1 MSAAGDDVRAI
12 AGLVGQSGLVV
23 GIDPSNAMIAE
34 SKRRANDCD
43 LPVEFT
49 ISDARKLEFAD
60 ASFDRV
66 RTDRVLMFVPEV
78 QEAIAEIVR
87 VLRPTGRVVASEIDH
102 ETHFL
107 DSRCP
112 EVTRKVLRLFAESA
126 PQPCL
131 GKQLARLFSEAGLQK
146 VKSVPRVVL
155 AHYNFFCRVYH
166 GFLTSAIARGCLTE
180 ADITFWL
187 RDLAACEADGAF
199 NYGLVVFTVS
209 GEKPVDAADPLGQ
222 AHRSSSKGELN
233 EKDD

>member
-1 MSAAGDDVRAI
+1 VARYEYCPTARLTAI
-12 AGLVGQSGLVV
+12 FSSG
-23 GIDPSNAMIAE
+23 IITPIA
-34 SKRRANDCD
+34 
-43 LPVEFT
+43 
-49 ISDARKLEFAD
+49 
-60 ASFDRV
+60 
-66 RTDRVLMFVPEV
+66 
-78 QEAIAEIVR
+78 
-87 VLRPTGRVVASEIDH
+87 DH

-126 PQPCL
+126 PQLCL

-155 AHYNFFCRVYH
+155 VHYNLFCRVYH

-209 GEKPVDAADPLGQ
+209 GEKPVDAADPLG
-222 AHRSSSKGELN
+222 AEELESN
-233 EKDD
+233 KDRVGHNRDFDHVLSRNLRRN